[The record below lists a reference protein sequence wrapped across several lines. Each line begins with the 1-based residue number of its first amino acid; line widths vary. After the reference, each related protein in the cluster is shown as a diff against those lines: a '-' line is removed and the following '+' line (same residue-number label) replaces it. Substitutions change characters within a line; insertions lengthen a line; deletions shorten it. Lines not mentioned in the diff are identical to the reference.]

1 MTKIAR
7 NRLSVLAWGASI
19 FCSVVLLISAI
30 AAAEHKRENMGQLDG
45 PAYTSSPTTTVD
57 AGN

>member
-30 AAAEHKRENMGQLDG
+30 AAAEHKRENMTRLDNS
-45 PAYTSSPTTTVD
+45 AYITAPTAA

>member
-19 FCSVVLLISAI
+19 FWSVLLLISAI
-30 AAAEHKRENMGQLDG
+30 AAAEHKREHMSQLDG
-45 PAYTSSPTTTVD
+45 PTYISAPTATVD

>member
-1 MTKIAR
+1 M
-7 NRLSVLAWGASI
+7 LAWGASI

>member
-7 NRLSVLAWGASI
+7 NRLSALAWGASI
-19 FCSVVLLISAI
+19 IWSVLLLISAI
-30 AAAEHKRENMGQLDG
+30 AAAEHKREHMSQLDG
-45 PAYTSSPTTTVD
+45 QSYISAPTSTAD

>member
-1 MTKIAR
+1 MTKSAR
-7 NRLSVLAWGASI
+7 NRLSVLAWIAAI

-30 AAAEHKRENMGQLDG
+30 AAAEHKRENMTRLDNS
-45 PAYTSSPTTTVD
+45 AYITAPTAA